1 MRTGLGGHE
10 GGWHQG
16 SAAICPLDQVKI
28 QPFVRDHNVPALEA
42 LVGVPAPQSEGPITH
57 SWNVQMVSA
66 GQRRACPGVWGES
79 EKVQMWGGVRRGESC
94 RTR

>member
-1 MRTGLGGHE
+1 MGHE
-10 GGWHQG
+10 GG

-28 QPFVRDHNVPALEA
+28 QPFVRDHNVPTLEA
-42 LVGVPAPQSEGPITH
+42 LIGVPVPQSEGPITH

-79 EKVQMWGGVRRGESC
+79 EKVQMLGRGEEG
-94 RTR
+94 